1 LEELKLKAFSLQIKD
16 KIGIDFSNN
25 LSSLRIKIGRRSKE
39 LSLSLLEY
47 FQYIEKN
54 SSEWELLIPFLTINE
69 TYFYREENQLIELV
83 TTILP
88 ELYQKE
94 PHNDIYIWSAA
105 CSTGEEP
112 YTLAMMIAE
121 HNQIPLHKVK
131 IIATDIDTH
140 VLNVA
145 EKAFYSKHSFCFRKM
160 PAHWFDLYFT
170 ETEKGYVIKDHIKNM
185 VTFKELNLMTSSYLP
200 TYEFDVIL
208 CRNVLIYF
216 DLSTTLDIV
225 EKFAKKLKKQR
236 YLFLGHSESVT
247 GRTNTFDVLHRNR
260 AFYYIKRT

>member
-1 LEELKLKAFSLQIKD
+1 MEELKLKAFSYQIKEQ
-16 KIGIDFSNN
+16 IGIDFSNN

-54 SSEWELLIPFLTINE
+54 SSEWDYLIPFLTINE
-69 TYFYREENQLIELV
+69 TYFYREEHQLHELV
-83 TTILP
+83 TIILP

-94 PHNDIYIWSAA
+94 PHNDLYIWSAA

-121 HNQIPLHKVK
+121 QNVIPLHKIK
-131 IIATDIDTH
+131 IIATDIDTQ
-140 VLNVA
+140 VLELA
-145 EKAFYSKHSFCFRKM
+145 ENGFYSKHSFCFRKM
-160 PAHWFDLYFT
+160 PLHWFQRYFT
-170 ETEKGYVIKDHIKNM
+170 ESEKGYTIKESIKNM
-185 VTFKELNLMTSSYLP
+185 VTFKALNLMHSSYLP

-216 DLSTTLDIV
+216 DLPTTLDIV
-225 EKFAKKLKKQR
+225 EKFAKKLKHQR
-236 YLFLGHSESVT
+236 YLFLGHSESIT
-247 GRTNTFDVLHRNR
+247 GRTETFEVLHRNR
-260 AFYYIKRT
+260 AFYYIKKT